1 MSGNCLIWDTPI
13 SSRWHDEKNVRIQ
26 TVDSPRAGGKYVY
39 HDELRLPGG
48 PLDQLDKF
56 GKARLTTWLVNKRKE
71 GEERPVITS
80 ENIRSARRGRKMLMK
95 QRLGR
100 ILQFLENN
108 GGPIIISP
116 GPSHAALDDKV
127 AAYYQ
132 LLAHSESI
140 EWSDLKELLFN
151 LEEKG
156 LILRLPAPILVG
168 RRYSLTVDGTMYL
181 DELRDKTPDSDKVFV
196 AMWFDQTLDHAYDK
210 AIDPAIREAGYV
222 PKRADKEQFV
232 HQIYDW
238 IIEEIGQARF
248 VVADFSQGEDGPR
261 GGVYYEV
268 GYAHGL
274 GRDVVFTCREKDA
287 EKIHF
292 DTNHYNHILW
302 KTEDDLKKRLKERII
317 EVMGVGPRKGESSE
331 P

>member
-1 MSGNCLIWDTPI
+1 MGSWPG
-13 SSRWHDEKNVRIQ
+13 EKNVHFQI
-26 TVDSPRAGGKYVY
+26 VDSPRAGGKYVY
-39 HDELRLPGG
+39 PNSLAYTGGILDKLDELAR
-48 PLDQLDKF
+48 
-56 GKARLTTWLVNKRKE
+56 ARLTTWLINKRQE
-71 GEERPVITS
+71 GEDCPELTPD
-80 ENIRSARRGRKMLMK
+80 NIRAAQRGRKMIMK
-95 QRLGR
+95 QRIGR

-108 GGPIIISP
+108 GGSIRINS
-116 GPSHAALDDKV
+116 GPSHAVREEKV
-127 AAYYQ
+127 VAFYQ
-132 LLAHSESI
+132 LLAHSESTD
-140 EWSDLKELLFN
+140 WSDLKELLFN

-156 LILRLPAPILVG
+156 LSLRLPGPILIE
-168 RRYSLTVDGTMYL
+168 RRYSITVDGTMYL
-181 DELRDKTPDSDKVFV
+181 DELRDVTLDSDKVFV
-196 AMWFDQTLDHAYDK
+196 AMWFDPTLDCAYDQ

-222 PKRADKEQFV
+222 PKRADREQFV

-238 IIEEIGQARF
+238 IIKEIGQASF

-317 EVMGVGPRKGESSE
+317 EVMGEGPRNR
-331 P
+331 